1 MLMIRVFQIALL
13 SSLAFWT
20 AGCNSTEEKPI
31 WKQVKIGEDYDGS
44 DGWKNNWQDYTP
56 GTYSLTTKATDNIG
70 ATTTLP
76 VAKITVTD
84 LPPN

>member
-1 MLMIRVFQIALL
+1 MLMVRVFQIALL

-20 AGCNSTEEKPI
+20 AGCNSTKEKPI
-31 WKQVKIGEDYDGS
+31 WKQVKIGEDNDGS
-44 DGWKNNWQDYTP
+44 NGLQINWKDYTR
-56 GTYSLTTKATDNIG
+56 GTYSLTAKATDNIG

-84 LPPN
+84 ALPK